1 MTMKKPQRP
10 ISKTASV
17 RVIAG
22 QYRRRL
28 VHFID
33 AEGLRP
39 TPDRVRETLFNWLAD
54 DLPNANVLDCCAG
67 SGALGFEALSRGA
80 RQVSMIE
87 PNREQLA
94 QLRQT
99 QQQLQIGA
107 AQLQLYQGTAQ
118 SQIPLL
124 PKQVFDV
131 VFIDPPYA
139 LDLWQTL
146 LQALVDHRLIDAT
159 SLLYVETNAEHAG
172 LLGDW
177 LPQLTLRKHKKMG
190 QIYAAIYQ
198 WQPLTQS

>member
-1 MTMKKPQRP
+1 MKNKHRP
-10 ISKTASV
+10 IANLKTASV
-17 RVIAG
+17 RLIAG

-28 VHFID
+28 VQFID
-33 AEGLRP
+33 ADGLRP

-99 QQQLQIGA
+99 QATLQITA
-107 AQLQLYQGTAQ
+107 YQLQLYHGTAET
-118 SQIPLL
+118 QIPLL
-124 PKQVFDV
+124 PTQVFDV

-139 LDLWQTL
+139 LDLWQPI
-146 LQALVDHRLIDAT
+146 LQALTEHHLINQNT
-159 SLLYVETNAEHAG
+159 VLYIESNAEHETI
-172 LLGDW
+172 LGNW
-177 LPQLTLRKHKKMG
+177 FAQLTPFKSKKMG
-190 QIYAAIYQ
+190 QIFAGLYQ
-198 WQPLTQS
+198 WQTPS